1 MNQLYDCLILGAGP
15 AGLSAAIYAGRYRRS
30 TLVLEKGAVG
40 GQITLTSE
48 IENYPGQLTDAS
60 ESGQTLTERMRM
72 QAKRA
77 GAGFV
82 SAEIIKAELDGAVK
96 RLTAQDGTVYEGK
109 TLIIASGAHFKPI
122 GCRNEE
128 RFIGSGISYCATCD
142 GGFFQGL
149 DVYVVGGGDSAVE
162 EAIYL
167 SKIARSVTVIH
178 RRNELRAAKSIQERA
193 FKVPNLHFLWD
204 SVVTEANGEDVL
216 TGLLVENVKTG
227 EVRKI
232 EASPE
237 DGLLGLFGFI
247 GMVPETG
254 LFKDTPLLLENG
266 YIRSGE
272 DTHTSLPGVFAAGDI
287 RTKKL
292 RQVVTAASDGAVAA
306 FEADQYLQGME

>member
-247 GMVPETG
+247 GMMPETG

-306 FEADQYLQGME
+306 FEADQYLTLIS

>member
-82 SAEIIKAELDGAVK
+82 SAEIIKADLDGTVK

-247 GMVPETG
+247 GMMPETG

-306 FEADQYLQGME
+306 YEADQDLQGME